1 MKEIGKQKIF
11 YWINL
16 REKEKAAGKKYFFF
30 EGGVYSVFCLLSK
43 QKKNEI
49 DWLSPN

>member
-16 REKEKAAGKKYFFF
+16 REKEKGGRQEVFFF

-43 QKKNEI
+43 QKNNEI